1 MLMMDIEVL
10 SEGQYRLDF
19 FGADG
24 PTATST
30 RRSLLEHRT
39 TLLIK
44 HIDRAH
50 GYVQEWLGEALS
62 SGCVTRRGARGAR
75 PVVCRTIFA
84 FPASPRKLSRSGRL
98 ERSLSA
104 LLESYT
110 TVQIPPLS
118 QRAEDIPALAGAL
131 LSECLEE
138 TIGPELRAR
147 EWSDNVAGLRAY
159 LWSLV
164 VKSHAEVERS
174 REREEL
180 QKILKLVAE
189 GREFSLKES
198 LAHIEEA
205 IVERALARSRG
216 NQAKAAR
223 LLGLTDRTIR
233 RQLHKIV

>member
-1 MLMMDIEVL
+1 MPDDIC
-10 SEGQYRLDF
+10 
-19 FGADG
+19 
-24 PTATST
+24 
-30 RRSLLEHRT
+30 
-39 TLLIK
+39 
-44 HIDRAH
+44 
-50 GYVQEWLGEALS
+50 LS
-62 SGCVTRRGARGAR
+62 SLSPKTLQIGETG
-75 PVVCRTIFA
+75 A
-84 FPASPRKLSRSGRL
+84 FPLRTAGELYHSSDPASQSACGGHSSSGR
-98 ERSLSA
+98 S
-104 LLESYT
+104 T
-110 TVQIPPLS
+110 
-118 QRAEDIPALAGAL
+118 LAGAL